1 MKRTYFRILLTG
13 SFCILLGCG
22 SGSNTEKKENNKS
35 KSSDTGKQGKIDSIK
50 KSEKKTIQ
58 YQSLSKDESDFILK
72 AADARMM
79 GILEGKAAVR
89 KGSTQEIKDYGAL
102 MIKDQTSMLN
112 NLKRLTQQLSFPLP
126 DTISEDKQD
135 GLKYLL
141 ALESRKFDRKFI
153 KMMKIDHRRDIRQF
167 NRAKDYKNADVRN
180 FASQYLPLIET
191 HLDKVK
197 SIRIRRKA
205 AKPT

>member
-1 MKRTYFRILLTG
+1 
-13 SFCILLGCG
+13 
-22 SGSNTEKKENNKS
+22 
-35 KSSDTGKQGKIDSIK
+35 
-50 KSEKKTIQ
+50 
-58 YQSLSKDESDFILK
+58 
-72 AADARMM
+72 
-79 GILEGKAAVR
+79 
-89 KGSTQEIKDYGAL
+89 

-205 AKPT
+205 AKPTWWLFIHSNPKMNQHDRKWAQRINIHLSFWQKWWQKARAFIETIQTYKVKTLDLKRKHWQKLNLQR